1 MKNGKKREKVK
12 VSSTGGK
19 NVKKNENSKD
29 FTPEIDSF
37 ASLLHI
43 NI

>member
-1 MKNGKKREKVK
+1 FGHVFRTAQIWE
-12 VSSTGGK
+12 
-19 NVKKNENSKD
+19 KNENPKD